1 MSDNAI
7 IYKEAAQSA
16 VAMVALTDSGDQ
28 TTFESDDELWS
39 NKSGYTASVKPNG
52 VATGGAITPG
62 SASDQVAVA
71 ASTVYLAGVLTTVAA
86 DSALDVTR
94 PDSAYLKLTLAESG
108 YTAAVAGDI
117 GKTVEGGTTGDTGT
131 LVAYDNTAREW
142 IIDPTAPEDTF
153 DDDDEALTIAT
164 GTGAGDLSAVGASA
178 VYMIS
183 SITVDSSGALAVVA
197 GEQSTAFSD
206 TRDGLGG
213 PPLIPVGSVELGW
226 VRYTSSSSAVITAA
240 EIRQVIGTSKEMYN
254 YPNWTEN
261 RMSVE
266 NGVLGNAG
274 VTFDSA
280 LPEIHTGS
288 LPKAVYASYYTPE
301 FAEIPDT
308 TDFVPPETTHSTSST
323 QIYGKVK
330 GSASSSLNQGS
341 FTAHLGDG
349 ISDSLISDK
358 NEFLFFKFKQNRLN
372 DPYILCQ
379 GTLGVTRAFP
389 ADEDPTAQCT
399 ISAATAAVEV
409 TA

>member
-7 IYKEAAQSA
+7 IYKEAAQNA

-28 TTFESDDELWS
+28 LTFESADDLWS
-39 NKSGYTASVKPNG
+39 NKSGYAADVKPNG
-52 VATGGAITPG
+52 MATGGVITPG

-71 ASTVYLAGVLTTVAA
+71 ASTVYLAGVLTSVAA
-86 DSALDVTR
+86 DAALAVGR
-94 PDSAYLKLTLAESG
+94 PDSSYLLLSFAELG
-108 YTAAVAGDI
+108 YTEAVVGDI
-117 GKTVEGGTTGDTGT
+117 GETVSGTVTGDSGT
-131 LVAYDNTAREW
+131 LVAYDNTARQW
-142 IIDPTAPEDTF
+142 IVDPGAGSDF
-153 DDDDEALTIAT
+153 DNATEGITIGG
-164 GTGAGDLSAVGASA
+164 GTGAGTLNAVGVEPA
-178 VYMIS
+178 YMIS
-183 SITVDSSGALAVVA
+183 SITIDSSGALAVVQ
-197 GEQSTAFSD
+197 GEQGTAFSA
-206 TRDGLGG
+206 TRGALGG
-213 PPLIPVGSVELGW
+213 PQVIPVGSVELGW
-226 VRYTSSSSAVITAA
+226 VRYSSSTSASVLTS

-254 YPNWTEN
+254 YPNWTVN

-280 LPEIHTGS
+280 LPLIHTGG
-288 LPKAVYASYYTPE
+288 LPKRVYASYYTPE

-330 GSASSSLNQGS
+330 GSSSSSLNQGS
-341 FTAHLGDG
+341 FTAYLGDG

-372 DPYILCQ
+372 DAYILCQ

-389 ADEDPTAQCT
+389 ADDDPTAQCT
-399 ISAATAAVEV
+399 ISASVAAVEV